1 MSFWVLFNIE
11 YMENLKN
18 NHFLVFGIF
27 LMYMYLKYRFY
38 NMEIIMS
45 MLFFPAYNKCK
56 SYLKISL
63 KFIFIGI

>member
-1 MSFWVLFNIE
+1 MSFGVLFNIE

-45 MLFFPAYNKCK
+45 MLFF
-56 SYLKISL
+56 SSL
-63 KFIFIGI
+63 